1 MGEFEPR
8 QNVEPIDVDGIDT
21 EFQKSLLN
29 ETDPDVIDNLIE
41 TKAQQI
47 LVELHEG
54 NEIGENQV
62 DAILNQY
69 IPLEFHGD
77 NLNPENIPNISEV
90 VYSQIINHE
99 SLSSEDDAPNTVRHT
114 LNRINQVLPKI
125 NENIHILDVS
135 ESLLRNPKVL
145 AYKNR
150 LLDYQ
155 RELLLLKEQLEYKLE
170 NHLFLQDTLIQ
181 NALDQYRLYKAK
193 LERLPT
199 DSEERPD
206 IENILSIYESHIK
219 EQYKQSPEKYGLGKS
234 KAFDIDIN
242 KLIEQF
248 MEASPTRDES
258 YRQRNITETRQSIL
272 TELRQTPGVVGVIPI
287 PEGTAGSKS
296 ADIIAI
302 TLKSPDNIS
311 PDEINNGL
319 KLLYSQIQ
327 RSANLIDF
335 NSLDSDNIDLY
346 TAKDEISL
354 AEHQQNSTRDLSSLF
369 QLHLI
374 KIAKRS
380 TDFKYDTN
388 YSPET
393 QATAKF
399 SRDWDNPNN
408 ISVLTDSYYTNL
420 DGKSTKSELNRA
432 LLQLSIQDIL
442 GIPLA

>member
-1 MGEFEPR
+1 MSEFYRPV
-8 QNVEPIDVDGIDT
+8 NTD
-21 EFQKSLLN
+21 SLNKETTSIHDSSISLEELPDKRSLRLSEGSEIN
-29 ETDPDVIDNLIE
+29 ENQIE
-41 TKAQQI
+41 TI
-47 LVELHEG
+47 L
-54 NEIGENQV
+54 
-62 DAILNQY
+62 DQY
-69 IPLEFHGD
+69 IPLEIHGD

-90 VYSQIINHE
+90 VYSQIINYE
-99 SLSSEDDAPNTVRHT
+99 SLSSEDDALDTVRHT

-125 NENIHILDVS
+125 NENIHILDAS
-135 ESLLRNPKVL
+135 ESLSSNPKVV

-219 EQYKQSPEKYGLGKS
+219 EQYKQSPEKYGLGAS

-248 MEASPTRDES
+248 MEVSPTREES
-258 YRQRNITETRQSIL
+258 YRQKNITETRQSIL

-302 TLKSPDNIS
+302 TLKYPDNIS

-319 KLLYSQIQ
+319 TLLYSQIQ
-327 RSANLIDF
+327 SSANLIGV

-354 AEHQQNSTRDLSSLF
+354 AEHQPNSTRDLSSLF
-369 QLHLI
+369 QLHRI

-388 YSPET
+388 YRPET

-399 SRDWDNPNN
+399 SLDWDNPNN
-408 ISVLTDSYYTNL
+408 ISVLTDSYCENS
-420 DGKSTKSELNRA
+420 DGKITKADFNRA
-432 LLQLSIQDIL
+432 LFQLSVQDIL
-442 GIPLA
+442 DISLA